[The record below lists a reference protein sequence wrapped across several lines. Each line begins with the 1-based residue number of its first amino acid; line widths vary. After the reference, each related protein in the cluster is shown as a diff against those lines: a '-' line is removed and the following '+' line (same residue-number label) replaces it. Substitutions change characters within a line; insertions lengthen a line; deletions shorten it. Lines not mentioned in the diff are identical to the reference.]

1 MHVFGLRKE
10 ARAPEQNMQTLH
22 TEPQILILRQPVD
35 SNPVP
40 SFYNINSRGPVPVL
54 GSGVGDHCYRV

>member
-22 TEPQILILRQPVD
+22 TEPQILILRQPVGFK
-35 SNPVP
+35 P
-40 SFYNINSRGPVPVL
+40 STFFLQYQLSRPGTGPWPGGWGPL
-54 GSGVGDHCYRV
+54 L